1 MPDDKIKHLE
11 FIQAAISRM
20 ASNSFL
26 VKGWSVA
33 LGTAVL
39 GFSVKEGNWGMALV
53 ALVPAGSFWALD
65 AYYLGL
71 EKLFRDLWNQA
82 TANTLALFDMNPGQ
96 LCGDQWAKA
105 ARRPAVLL
113 VHLPIIVAAILA
125 AVVLASLRFSGPTP
139 R

>member
-1 MPDDKIKHLE
+1 MPDDKTKHLE
-11 FIQAAISRM
+11 FIQGAITRM

-39 GFSVKEGNWGMALV
+39 GFSVKEGNWAMALV
-53 ALVPAGSFWALD
+53 ALIPAGSFWALD

-71 EKLFRDLWNQA
+71 EGLFRDLWNRA
-82 TANTLALFDMNPGQ
+82 IANTLTLFDMNPGQ
-96 LCGDQWAKA
+96 LCGEQWRKA
-105 ARRPAVLL
+105 AGRPAVVL
-113 VHLPIIVAAILA
+113 VHLPVIVAAILA
-125 AVVLASLRFSGPTP
+125 AGVLAWLRFSGPTP